1 MAGTEE
7 GRREGR
13 GRIYHRYKWIKQYGG
28 GEGEGEPGRELCSKG
43 CKLVNTITIL

>member
-13 GRIYHRYKWIKQYGG
+13 GRIYHRYKWAQPLKDKAVWR
-28 GEGEGEPGRELCSKG
+28 GEGE
-43 CKLVNTITIL
+43 